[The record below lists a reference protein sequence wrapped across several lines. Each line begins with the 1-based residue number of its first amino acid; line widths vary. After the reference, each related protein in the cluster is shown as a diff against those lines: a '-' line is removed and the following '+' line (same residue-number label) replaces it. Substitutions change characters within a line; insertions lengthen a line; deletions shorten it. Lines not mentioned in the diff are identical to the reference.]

1 MFTGARGSKNA
12 GACVPGR
19 VLIAIATV
27 LIASWVSEAQTQSV
41 SDRSKEC
48 RQLLK
53 KEISQLTDEQLRV
66 LKVCLAP
73 LERRKKEKA
82 ESADQMLAPA
92 ERKAPLRIYGK

>member
-1 MFTGARGSKNA
+1 MFTGTRGHRKA
-12 GACVPGR
+12 GACVPAT
-19 VLIAIATV
+19 VLIMIVTV
-27 LIASWVSEAQTQSV
+27 LIASWVAEAQTESV

-53 KEISQLTDEQLRV
+53 QEISRLTDEQLRV
-66 LKVCLAP
+66 LTICLKP

>member
-1 MFTGARGSKNA
+1 MFTGAKGKRKA
-12 GACVPGR
+12 GACVPGT
-19 VLIAIATV
+19 VLIMVVIV
-27 LIASWVSEAQTQSV
+27 LIASWVAEAQADSV

-66 LKVCLAP
+66 LKVCLEP
-73 LERRKKEKA
+73 LERRRKEKA
-82 ESADQMLAPA
+82 ESADQSLAPA